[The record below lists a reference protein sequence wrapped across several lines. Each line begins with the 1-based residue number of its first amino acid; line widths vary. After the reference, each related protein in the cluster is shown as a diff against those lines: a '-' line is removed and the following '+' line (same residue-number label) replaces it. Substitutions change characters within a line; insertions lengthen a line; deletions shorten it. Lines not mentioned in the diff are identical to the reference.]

1 MEGGGEE
8 EWLTDEGTDT
18 GEREGFSELALSVTK
33 RQLYIALTMGE
44 PWSLETTFR
53 HSGLELAE

>member
-18 GEREGFSELALSVTK
+18 GEREGFPEMALSVIK

-44 PWSLETTFR
+44 P
-53 HSGLELAE
+53 